1 MPDWT
6 FKAQET
12 DLAPGSTLLLYTDG
26 LDEAEDAGHRLFGK
40 ERIIEVIETA
50 NPQPRALIE
59 RMTQAVGDFV
69 GDTEQ
74 SEDLTML
81 ALQWKK

>member
-1 MPDWT
+1 MNSYLQLVIMLII
-6 FKAQET
+6 FVVV
-12 DLAPGSTLLLYTDG
+12 LAATYFFTKWMADFQKDKTSNGN
-26 LDEAEDAGHRLFGK
+26 
-40 ERIIEVIETA
+40 IEVIETA

-74 SEDLTML
+74 SDDLTML